1 MAYFELSEQELIR
14 RESLDQIRALGIEPY
29 PAAEYEVTANAA
41 DILDNYERNKLDYK
55 DIKIAG
61 RIMARRMQGKASFIE
76 LQDSTSRIQV
86 YIARDEICPGEDK
99 TMYNTVFKKLLDMG
113 DIIGIEGFVFTTQ
126 VGEITIH
133 ATKIELLSK
142 SIRPL
147 PIVKTDADGAVY
159 DSFNDPEL
167 KYRQR
172 YVDLNVNPEV
182 RNVFMMRSQIMT

>member
-76 LQDSTSRIQV
+76 LQDST
-86 YIARDEICPGEDK
+86 
-99 TMYNTVFKKLLDMG
+99 
-113 DIIGIEGFVFTTQ
+113 
-126 VGEITIH
+126 
-133 ATKIELLSK
+133 
-142 SIRPL
+142 
-147 PIVKTDADGAVY
+147 
-159 DSFNDPEL
+159 
-167 KYRQR
+167 
-172 YVDLNVNPEV
+172 
-182 RNVFMMRSQIMT
+182 